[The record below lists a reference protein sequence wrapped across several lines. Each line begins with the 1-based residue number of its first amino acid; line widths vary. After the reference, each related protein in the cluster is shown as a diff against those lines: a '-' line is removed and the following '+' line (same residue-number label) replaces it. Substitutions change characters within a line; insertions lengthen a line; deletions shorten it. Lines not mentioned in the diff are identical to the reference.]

1 MLSAR
6 LAWVVLVCLLVTQDA
21 RLFSR
26 LCAVSPE
33 PPDRDLISYQ
43 RDVRP
48 ILQANCQGC
57 HQPAKAEGEYVMT
70 NFDRLLRGGESGDA
84 AIVAGEPENSYLID
98 LITPADG
105 QAEMPRGRKPL
116 GDAERQLI
124 AEWIRQG
131 AKNDTRARGDM
142 YDQAHPPQYH
152 RLPSITSLDYS
163 PDGKMLAVAGF
174 HEVTLHNSDGS
185 SRIARLIGLSPRIES
200 VRFSPDGRHLAVI
213 GGSPAEAGE
222 VQIWNMKSFELVLS
236 VPIAFDTLRGAS
248 WSPNGKLLAFGGTD
262 KSVRAMDVETGEIIF
277 RQAANND
284 WVLGTVF
291 SSDGSHLASV
301 SRDQTAKLSEIAT
314 QQLVDNITSVSDGT
328 LKGGIHCVAKHPL
341 RDEIVFG
348 GADGIPKIYRM
359 FRVVNPQRDGDENLL
374 WNLPPLSGRIFAI
387 DISQDGRRIAVGSS
401 SDKGGILH
409 VYGMEPN
416 PMIPDE
422 IQKILYRPPK
432 VRKPAEQQQLAEHF
446 KQGVEVLAETRIP
459 DSGVFAV
466 AVHPAGLLVAIGGGD
481 GIVRLVD
488 IHSGLVDRQ
497 FAPVELDIAVVSP
510 FQDSD
515 GQKLG
520 APQGESM
527 FPEERIPADTHI
539 VSLQVTPPQLQL
551 NSMTDYVQLVVSAAL
566 SNGEIMDAT
575 RLCRIAVDDSRLSV
589 TSTGLVRPLHDG
601 STQIVVTLRDQT
613 HRVPVEISN
622 TTSTL
627 RPNFQRDVAPII
639 SKLGCNLGKCHG
651 ARDGKNGFKL
661 SLRGYDLMSDI
672 TALTDDLAGRRINRA
687 SPRESLMLAKP
698 TAQLPHE
705 GGRVLHE
712 SSNYY
717 RILHAWIAEGASLN
731 LNTAKVSKLDV
742 YPNDPVV
749 HRVGSRQQLR
759 IVATYGDGVQRDV
772 THEAFVES
780 GNVKVA
786 KEVEGHAAMVE
797 VLRRGEASIL
807 VRYEGAYAAT
817 TLTVMDDREGFVWQS
832 PSSNNPIDD
841 FVWEKLQRTKTLP
854 SMLCDDYEFLRR
866 VNLDLTGLPP
876 TPEQI
881 RKFISAAGDSQAN
894 RNEHIDQL
902 VGSHEYV
909 EHRANKWADLLQVN
923 GKFLSRQGAT
933 DFRQWIRN
941 EIASNT
947 PYDQF
952 ARKLLTASGSTKDN
966 PAAAYYKILREP
978 TKLMANTTHLFMATR
993 FTCNEC
999 HDHPFERWTQD
1010 NYYQMSSW
1018 FAQVGFK
1025 KDDASGDKQIKT
1037 NSAEPAYPLYEVVFD
1052 KHEGGVTHLRTSQI
1066 SEPAFPFDCNYESP
1080 EDATRRQQMAAW
1092 ITSPDNPYFAR
1103 SFANRMWGYFMG
1115 RGLIEPLDDIRAGNP
1130 ASNPKLLD
1138 FLTKEFINSGFNVQH
1153 LVRLIC
1159 QSRTYQLSSHTNPWN
1174 HDDELNYS
1182 HRIPRRLPAEVIYD
1196 SIYRATGAQSE
1207 FPGVSKGTRAASLPD
1222 VGIQLT
1228 DNFLSNMGQPARESS
1243 CECER
1248 NVDLQLGVVLALVNC
1263 PTVNHAIGAQDNEIT
1278 ALATSTKTD
1287 SQLVNEMFLR
1297 VLNRPANE
1305 DELDAGLSVFEA
1317 IETQHQ
1323 LLENQLDVLD
1333 RQTSDAY
1340 QQAEQRRLAE
1350 LARVNRENTDYQ
1362 QRQAP
1367 NRARQEQQRRELI
1380 ADAKA
1385 ALDDYQNQIPQKLIQ
1400 WEQDQR
1406 DSTIWTALD
1415 PMELIAD
1422 HERTAFAIQPDKSVF
1437 VMGEYGKSEFG
1448 NGAYRLLAKTG
1459 LRKITGLRLDAL
1471 ADERLPQQGPGRQA
1485 GNFVLSE
1492 LELHRAPAEIGTAAV
1507 LAEWDFEHAPGSWT
1521 PMSNNELSVSDG
1533 RLLVKSTGAY
1543 PAMATPVQADAGAF
1557 TLEIVAKIK
1566 DQAMMRIYWST
1577 TGMTNFDKLR
1587 SQRHGVVA
1595 RNEEWQSY
1603 RFHFK
1608 TEQALAGIRLDLDKK
1623 NGQVPVKSIRLLR
1636 YEPQFHPVTWAGADA
1651 AGSREN
1657 FDIDRAIDGN
1667 NSGNHGWSI
1676 AEVGRDHAAIFAAN
1690 EPVVQSEEGL
1700 VRVTL
1705 HHNYGDGSLSLG
1717 KFRVSLTDS
1726 PQPLSLGIPSSIA
1739 ELLAI
1744 PPDKR
1749 SQQQQTELATYH
1761 RDHDEALR
1769 QLLKAVER
1777 VEQPLP
1783 PNPQLVV
1790 LKQRI
1795 EELSQAIPVD
1805 SELVKLQNKVAIS
1818 RRQRD
1823 AGRITA
1829 AQDLAWALINN
1840 PEFLYNH

>member
-1 MLSAR
+1 MLSTR
-6 LAWVVLVCLLVTQDA
+6 LAWVVLVGLLVTHDA

-26 LCAVSPE
+26 LRAESQALPVG
-33 PPDRDLISYQ
+33 DLISYK

-70 NFDRLLRGGESGDA
+70 NFDRLLRGGESGDV
-84 AIVAGEPENSYLID
+84 AIVAGEPENSHLID
-98 LITPADG
+98 LITPMDG
-105 QAEMPRGRKPL
+105 EAEMPRGRQPL

-131 AKNDTRARGDM
+131 AKDDSSARGAI
-142 YDQAHPPQYH
+142 YDQAHPPHYH

-174 HEVTLHNSDGS
+174 HEVTLFNSNGS

-200 VRFSPDGRHLAVI
+200 VQFSPDGRLLAVT
-213 GGSPAEAGE
+213 GGSPSEAGE
-222 VQIWNMKSFELVLS
+222 VQIWDMESFELVLS

-248 WSPNGKLLAFGGTD
+248 WSPNGKLLAFGCTD
-262 KSVRAMDVETGEIIF
+262 KSVRVMDVETGKIIF
-277 RQAANND
+277 QQAANND
-284 WVLGTVF
+284 WVLGTIF

-301 SRDQTAKLSEIAT
+301 SRDQTVKLSEVAT
-314 QQLVDNITSVSDGT
+314 QQLVDNITSVSEGA
-328 LKGGIHCVAKHPL
+328 LKGGIHCVARHPV

-359 FRVVNPQRDGDENLL
+359 FGVVNRQRDGDENLL

-401 SDKGGILH
+401 SDNGGELH
-409 VYGMEPN
+409 VYGMEQN
-416 PMIPDE
+416 PIIPAE
-422 IQKILYRPPK
+422 IQKILNRPPR
-432 VRKPAEQQQLAEHF
+432 VRKPAEQKQLAEHF
-446 KQGVEVLAETRIP
+446 KQGVEVLAETQIP
-459 DSGVFAV
+459 GSGVFAV
-466 AVHPAGLLVAIGGGD
+466 AIHPAGQHVAIAGGD
-481 GIVRLVD
+481 GMVRLVD
-488 IHSGLVDRQ
+488 LRSGMVDRQ
-497 FAPVELDIAVVSP
+497 FAPVELDVAVVSP
-510 FQDSD
+510 VRNSDS
-515 GQKLG
+515 QELG
-520 APQGESM
+520 APQSESQLL
-527 FPEERIPADTHI
+527 EEKIPADTHI

-551 NSMTDYVQLVVSAAL
+551 GSMTDYAQLVVTAAL

-575 RLCRIAVDDSRLSV
+575 RLSRIAVDGSRLSV
-589 TSTGLVRPLHDG
+589 TSTGLVKPLHDG
-601 STQIVVTLRDQT
+601 STEILVSLRDQT
-613 HRVPVEISN
+613 LRVPVEISN
-622 TTSTL
+622 TTTVL
-627 RPNFQRDVAPII
+627 RPDFQRDVAPVI

-661 SLRGYDLMSDI
+661 SLRGYDSVSDI
-672 TALTDDLAGRRINRA
+672 RSLTDDLACRRINRA
-687 SPRESLMLAKP
+687 SPKDSLMLAKP
-698 TAQLPHE
+698 TGQLPHE
-705 GGRVLHE
+705 GGRVLRE
-712 SSNYY
+712 NSNYY
-717 RILHAWIAEGASLN
+717 RILHTWIAEGASLN
-731 LNTAKVSKLDV
+731 VSTSKVSKLDV
-742 YPNDPVV
+742 YPTDPVV
-749 HRVGSRQQLR
+749 QQVGSRQQLR
-759 IVATYGDGVQRDV
+759 IVATYGDGVKRDV

-786 KEVEGHAAMVE
+786 KEVEGHAALVE

-807 VRYEGAYAAT
+807 VRYEGTYAST
-817 TLTVMDDREGFVWQS
+817 TLTVMGDREGFVWQS

-854 SMLCDDYEFLRR
+854 SSLCDDYEFLRR
-866 VNLDLTGLPP
+866 VYLDLTGLPP

-881 RKFISAAGDSQAN
+881 RKFISADGDSRAK
-894 RNEHIDQL
+894 RDELIKQL

-909 EHRANKWADLLQVN
+909 EHRSNKWADLLQVN
-923 GKFLSRQGAT
+923 EKFLGRQGAT
-933 DFRQWIRN
+933 DFRQWIRE

-952 ARKLLTASGSTKDN
+952 ARKLLTAIGSNKDN

-978 TKLMANTTHLFMATR
+978 KKLMANTTHLFLATR

-1037 NSAEPAYPLYEVVFD
+1037 NSAEPAYPLYEVVAD
-1052 KHEGGVTHLRTSQI
+1052 KHEGDVTHLRTSQI
-1066 SEPAFPFDCNYESP
+1066 AEPAFPFACNYESP
-1080 EDATRRQQMAAW
+1080 KDSTRRQQMAAW
-1092 ITSPDNPYFAR
+1092 ITSPDNSYFAR

-1130 ASNPKLLD
+1130 ASNPQLLD
-1138 FLTKEFINSGFNVQH
+1138 FLTQEFIHSGFNVQH

-1159 QSRTYQLSSHTNPWN
+1159 QSRTYQLSSQTNPWN

-1196 SIYRATGAQSE
+1196 SIYQATGARSE
-1207 FPGVSKGTRAASLPD
+1207 FPGVPKGTRAASLPD

-1228 DNFLSNMGQPARESS
+1228 DNFLSNMGRPARESS

-1263 PTVNHAIGAQDNEIT
+1263 PTVNDAIGAQDNEIT
-1278 ALATSTKTD
+1278 ALATSTITD
-1287 SQLVNEMFLR
+1287 SELVNEMFMR
-1297 VLNRPANE
+1297 VLNRPASR

-1333 RQTSDAY
+1333 KQTSHAY
-1340 QQAEQRRLAE
+1340 QQAEQLRLAE
-1350 LARVNRENTDYQ
+1350 LARVNREFTSYQ
-1362 QRQAP
+1362 QRQEP
-1367 NRARQEQQRRELI
+1367 DRARQEQQQRELI

-1385 ALDDYQNQIPQKLIQ
+1385 ALNDYQNQMPQKLSQ

-1415 PMELIAD
+1415 PIELIAD
-1422 HERTAFAIQPDKSVF
+1422 HERTVFELQPDKSVF
-1437 VMGEYGKSEFG
+1437 VKDEYGKGEFG

-1459 LRKITGLRLDAL
+1459 LSKITGLRLDAL
-1471 ADERLPQQGPGRQA
+1471 ADARMPQQGPGRHA

-1492 LELHRAPAEIGTAAV
+1492 LELHRAPAEMGTAAV
-1507 LAEWDFEHAPGSWT
+1507 LAEWDFEQAPGSWM
-1521 PMSNNELSVSDG
+1521 PMSNNELSVSEG
-1533 RLLVKSTGAY
+1533 RLLVKSAGAY
-1543 PAMATPVQADAGAF
+1543 PAMATPVEAEAGHF

-1577 TGMTNFDKLR
+1577 IGMTKFEKRR

-1595 RNEEWQSY
+1595 GNEEWQSY

-1608 TEQALAGIRLDLDKK
+1608 TELALAGIRLDLDKK
-1623 NGQVPVKSIRLLR
+1623 DGQVPVESIRLLR
-1636 YEPQFHPVTWAGADA
+1636 YEPQFQPTTWASAD
-1651 AGSREN
+1651 AGSRED

-1667 NSGNHGWSI
+1667 SSGDYGWSI
-1676 AEVGRDHAAIFAAN
+1676 AEVGHDHAAIFAAN
-1690 EPVVQSEEGL
+1690 EPVEHSEEGL

-1705 HHNYGDGSLSLG
+1705 HHNYGDGSHSLG

-1726 PQPLSLGIPSSIA
+1726 LQPLSLGINSSIA
-1739 ELLAI
+1739 ELLGI
-1744 PPDKR
+1744 PSDKR

-1761 RDHDEALR
+1761 REHDEALR
-1769 QLLKAVER
+1769 QLQKAVGR

-1783 PNPQLVV
+1783 PNPQLAMFE
-1790 LKQRI
+1790 QRI
-1795 EELSQAIPVD
+1795 KELSQALPVD
-1805 SELVKLQNKVAIS
+1805 SQVLKFQNKVALS

-1823 AGRITA
+1823 AKRITA

-1840 PEFLYNH
+1840 PAFLYNH